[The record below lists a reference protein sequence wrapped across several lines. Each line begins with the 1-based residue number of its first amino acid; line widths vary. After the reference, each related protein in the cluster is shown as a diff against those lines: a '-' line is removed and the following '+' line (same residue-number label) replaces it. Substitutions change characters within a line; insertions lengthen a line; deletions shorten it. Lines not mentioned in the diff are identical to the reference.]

1 MSTLFCWKTQIVKVL
16 YKWPVFSFPQL
27 EFPRAVRI
35 LFHLNFLKN
44 SQLKGRGQARLL
56 CHYIWWH
63 STSSRN
69 HLEMNLYFF
78 QPVDIFL
85 SFSVQAHISE
95 CLSEYCLSQRESINH
110 WEKINFCF
118 VHYRWDALCFLND
131 VSDKPTQ
138 ARPGWKQSEK
148 YAWNIEN
155 TSLGS
160 SPGSRG
166 EINPKWLNFPQ
177 TSNLGS
183 VQTVRHSCETKRQG
197 LETNILVPY
206 ILYWNK

>member
-1 MSTLFCWKTQIVKVL
+1 MACFQLPSARVPVSRQNIVSFKFSQKFPVEGTGSSKITLSL
-16 YKWPVFSFPQL
+16 YLMTFYIKQKSFGTEP
-27 EFPRAVRI
+27 
-35 LFHLNFLKN
+35 
-44 SQLKGRGQARLL
+44 
-56 CHYIWWH
+56 
-63 STSSRN
+63 
-69 HLEMNLYFF
+69 FF

-85 SFSVQAHISE
+85 SFSVRAHISE

-138 ARPGWKQSEK
+138 AGPGWKQSEK

-177 TSNLGS
+177 TSHLGF
-183 VQTVRHSCETKRQG
+183 VQTVSKSCETKRQ
-197 LETNILVPY
+197 LHCHV
-206 ILYWNK
+206 